1 MNNYNCISKCDEIIN
16 TDKRENGTGD
26 LGDLRDEM
34 VWICQELYAKKTFIN
49 HKYGK
54 QFKGEGSS
62 ISENTNTGEKEICLN
77 LSDASGRDLLWIL
90 VHEYGHNLLGTAPE
104 SKIKTRG
111 WELKAWDKGW
121 DSVIFEFPDLER
133 YREEFIK
140 RRNMDAAT
148 YPDRN
153 CQDE

>member
-1 MNNYNCISKCDEIIN
+1 MNNYNCILKCDEIIN
-16 TDKRENGTGD
+16 TDERENGTGD
-26 LGDLRDEM
+26 LGDLRVEM
-34 VWICQELYAKKTFIN
+34 IWICHELYAKKILTN
-49 HKYGK
+49 HKYGQ
-54 QFKGEGSS
+54 QFRGEPSS
-62 ISENTNTGEKEICLN
+62 ISENTDTGEKEICLN
-77 LSDASGRDLLWIL
+77 LSSASGRDLLWIL
-90 VHEYGHNLLGTAPE
+90 VHEYGHALLGTAPE
-104 SKIKTRG
+104 GKIKTRG

-121 DSVIFEFPDLER
+121 DSVIIEFPNLEK